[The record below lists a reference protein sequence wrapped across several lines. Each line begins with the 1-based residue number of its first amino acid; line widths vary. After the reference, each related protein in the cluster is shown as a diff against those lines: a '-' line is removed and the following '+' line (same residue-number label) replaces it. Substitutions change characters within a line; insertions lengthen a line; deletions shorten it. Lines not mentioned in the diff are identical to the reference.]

1 MTGGRANLG
10 SNKFFLGGGGGGGG
24 EVQYPVTCH
33 ETYTGE

>member
-10 SNKFFLGGGGGGGG
+10 GNKFFLGGGGAG

-33 ETYTGE
+33 ETYMGE